1 MDKLLYTSMAGAVH
15 NNRAQSLHA
24 NNLANVNTTGFRA
37 DLAQARA
44 MPIYGAGHPDR
55 VFALTENPATSL
67 REGVWEATGNPLDLA
82 VQGKGFIA
90 VQAPD
95 GTEAFTR
102 AGDLQ
107 TDALGVLRNGAGH
120 PVVGGGGPIAVP
132 PYESITI
139 GADGTVS
146 IRPQGQGPDALVL
159 VDQIKLV
166 APDADEIVKGQ
177 DGLLRRRDG
186 AIEAND
192 PLVRVSS
199 GFVERSNVNGVEE
212 MISILGLARQFEV
225 QVKMM
230 STADENAQSASTML
244 RNG

>member
-1 MDKLLYTSMAGAVH
+1 MDKLLYTAMTGAVH
-15 NNRAQSLHA
+15 NNRAQQVHA
-24 NNLANVNTTGFRA
+24 NNLANVSTTGFRA

-44 MPIYGAGHPDR
+44 MPVYGAGHPDR
-55 VFALTENPATSL
+55 VVALAENPATSYQQ
-67 REGVWEATGNPLDLA
+67 GVWEETGSPLDLA
-82 VQGKGFIA
+82 IEGDGFIA

-95 GTEAFTR
+95 GSEAFTR
-102 AGDLQ
+102 AGDLR
-107 TDALGVLRNGAGH
+107 TDALGVLRNGAGLA
-120 PVVGGGGPIAVP
+120 VIGGGGPIAVP

-139 GADGTVS
+139 GTDGTVS
-146 IRPQGQGPDALVL
+146 IRPQGQGPEALVL

-166 APDADEIVKGQ
+166 APAADEIGKGK

-186 AIEAND
+186 AVQPAD

-199 GFVERSNVNGVEE
+199 GFLERSNVNGVEE
-212 MISILGLARQFEV
+212 MIAILGLARQFEV

-230 STADENAQSASTML
+230 STADENAQSASTLL